1 MTLTEKEKFIQ
12 HYITISTIRILS
24 RKMGIKTK
32 EMLRDELDSDVDLIR
47 QTRCRKLTDEEISEI
62 FEDMQEEA
70 LLGGGVLNDFLD

>member
-1 MTLTEKEKFIQ
+1 
-12 HYITISTIRILS
+12 
-24 RKMGIKTK
+24 
-32 EMLRDELDSDVDLIR
+32 MLRDELDSDVDLIR

>member
-32 EMLRDELDSDVDLIR
+32 EMLRDELDSDVDLSLIH
-47 QTRCRKLTDEEISEI
+47 I
-62 FEDMQEEA
+62 
-70 LLGGGVLNDFLD
+70 

>member
-47 QTRCRKLTDEEISEI
+47 QTRCRNC
-62 FEDMQEEA
+62 
-70 LLGGGVLNDFLD
+70 LLYTSPSPRDS